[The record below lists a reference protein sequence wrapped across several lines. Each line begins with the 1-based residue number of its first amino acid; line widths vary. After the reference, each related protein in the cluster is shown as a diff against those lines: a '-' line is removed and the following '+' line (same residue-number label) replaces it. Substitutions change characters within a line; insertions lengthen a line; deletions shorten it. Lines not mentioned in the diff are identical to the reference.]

1 MDTRT
6 KIVDRPNGRSQGKR
20 LHVVRG
26 WFDVLTADQCRLL
39 QEAKPADGSLLV
51 LVYRDTASHPS
62 PLTARDRA
70 QMVAALGCVDEVLV
84 CDESEATTL
93 SSSLGPDTEL
103 DAGESTGRDVV
114 RDVLERQG
122 AH

>member
-1 MDTRT
+1 MDTRR

-26 WFDVLTADQCRLL
+26 WFDVLTADHCRML
-39 QEAKPADGSLLV
+39 QDAKPADGSLLV
-51 LVYRDTASHPS
+51 LVYRDLSSHPA
-62 PLTARDRA
+62 PLTAPDRA

-84 CDESEATTL
+84 CDESEAPSL
-93 SSSLGPDTEL
+93 SSSLDPDTEV
-103 DAGESTGRDVV
+103 DAGECMGRDVV